1 VKSLRNWIEGNSCI
15 AREETQYLDHE
26 RDLFNIVGKG
36 DNAMACIQPLIE
48 DFFIQAAKFL
58 RLVRYPSL
66 SCITMVSESLYRD
79 LAISEGG

>member
-36 DNAMACIQPLIE
+36 DDAMACIQPLIE
-48 DFFIQAAKFL
+48 DFFIQAAKCL
-58 RLVRYPSL
+58 RLVRYQAFNVKP
-66 SCITMVSESLYRD
+66 M
-79 LAISEGG
+79 